1 MEIAIIGCSHSLNT
15 GVDLDKTL
23 YNINNGMVAETAN
36 NGYGAILANRFP
48 KHNFFVDP
56 NPGDNGTSTG
66 AAIWLYYYLKAGG
79 F

>member
-1 MEIAIIGCSHSLNT
+1 MLSGGYALNC
-15 GVDLDKTL
+15 VNNYRYLD
-23 YNINNGMVAETAN
+23 
-36 NGYGAILANRFP
+36 RFP